1 MISYLDSNRYERFK
15 DAFERFLDSPEAGE
29 LPVLGDGIEPRPH
42 CLRFVA
48 PLLIYE
54 RLGALQAYDGWV
66 TGPDVP
72 LERLHALRITAKG
85 LRYTLEFLE
94 EILGS
99 EARAL
104 IEQIK
109 RLQDHLGDLQDAV
122 VASALLRDFLTWG
135 TWGSSPKDRKRAVGS
150 EPIIAPG
157 VAAYLA
163 ARQAELQE
171 LINTFPQAW
180 ARIQSQSFRER
191 IAGCV
196 SKL

>member
-1 MISYLDSNRYERFK
+1 MIDYLDSNRYGRFK
-15 DAFERFLDSPEAGE
+15 DAFEAFLDSPRAGE
-29 LPVLGDGIEPRPH
+29 LPVLDDGIEPRPH
-42 CLRFVA
+42 RLRFVA

-54 RLGALQAYDGWV
+54 RLNAVQAYDDWV

-72 LERLHALRITAKG
+72 LERLHALRIAAKR
-85 LRYTLEFLE
+85 LRYTLEFFE
-94 EILGS
+94 EILGT
-99 EARAL
+99 EARIL

-109 RLQDHLGDLQDAV
+109 GLQDHLGDLQDAV

-135 TWGSSPKDRKRAVGS
+135 TWGAGPSDRKRAASS

-180 ARIQSQSFRER
+180 SRIQARGFRER
-191 IAGCV
+191 IAACV
-196 SKL
+196 ARL